1 MWMRFMKIGHLATCV
16 GLILLAT
23 APVMAQ
29 AAGDK
34 PGRRTKA
41 SEPQQEDRDLLK
53 ITKLYSLFDVKDDEV
68 AAVASFSRAA

>member
-1 MWMRFMKIGHLATCV
+1 
-16 GLILLAT
+16 
-23 APVMAQ
+23 MAQ